1 MKVNASAEIDMKT
14 LWRHPIEFA
23 LCILLVGI
31 VVITFTQVLFRYVF
45 QFSLAW
51 TEELARFF
59 FMWIA
64 ALSVGYAFKTKSHF
78 ALNFVV
84 DRFGSGTQ
92 RIMSTLVAL
101 LMVIFLVLFTW
112 KAIEYTFSAS
122 DQYGP
127 STGLSMAVPYS
138 SAVFAGFLML
148 FYIIKNWY
156 GETFENSID
165 KKEH

>member
-1 MKVNASAEIDMKT
+1 MKANAPVEIDMKS
-14 LWRHPIEFA
+14 LWNHPLELS

-31 VVITFTQVLFRYVF
+31 VLITFTQVMFRYVF
-45 QFSLAW
+45 QLSLGW

-78 ALNFVV
+78 ALNFIV
-84 DRFGSGTQ
+84 DRLGL
-92 RIMSTLVAL
+92 RIRQIVLTLGRLIMTV
-101 LMVIFLVLFTW
+101 FLVLFIW

-138 SAVFAGFLML
+138 STIFAGVLML

-156 GETFENSID
+156 EEVFKNSSV
-165 KKEH
+165 KKAK